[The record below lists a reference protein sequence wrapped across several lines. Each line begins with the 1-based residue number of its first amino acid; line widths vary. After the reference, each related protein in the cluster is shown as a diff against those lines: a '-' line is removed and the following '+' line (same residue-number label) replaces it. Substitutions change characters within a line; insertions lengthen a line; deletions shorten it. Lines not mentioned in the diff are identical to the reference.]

1 VNTTIIPFL
10 DANGK
15 PYQYLAIHNDISEVK
30 KSEENLRQTEM
41 RLNETKSIA
50 HISNWVIDFKA
61 NTHTWSDELFRIFGV
76 SKDGAKPSVAY
87 FQSFIHPEDRKVV
100 KKIMQNAFDMA
111 DNSSLS
117 FRFISKDG
125 SIRFGHAGWEF
136 EFDGTGTPRRLY
148 GVMQDI
154 TELTTSEANLKLLE
168 FQILEQKIQGQ
179 KNITKAILKAQES
192 ERNHLGEELHDNIS
206 QLLAGSKMFLGT
218 AANKNETIKNII
230 KYPMELLDTSISE
243 IRQLSS
249 RLVSPQKSVN
259 LEQLIGKLLSDLS
272 HNTATKTTLTYIVA
286 DGLISEELKLN
297 LYRIVQEQLHN
308 ILKYAEAK
316 NVGIIVRAKRKVIKI
331 TVTDDGRGFNI
342 RKKRDG
348 IGILNMK
355 HRVESFNGKV
365 IIKSSVGN
373 GCKIQIKIPY

>member
-1 VNTTIIPFL
+1 
-10 DANGK
+10 
-15 PYQYLAIHNDISEVK
+15 
-30 KSEENLRQTEM
+30 
-41 RLNETKSIA
+41 
-50 HISNWVIDFKA
+50 
-61 NTHTWSDELFRIFGV
+61 
-76 SKDGAKPSVAY
+76 
-87 FQSFIHPEDRKVV
+87 
-100 KKIMQNAFDMA
+100 
-111 DNSSLS
+111 
-117 FRFISKDG
+117 
-125 SIRFGHAGWEF
+125 
-136 EFDGTGTPRRLY
+136 
-148 GVMQDI
+148 
-154 TELTTSEANLKLLE
+154 
-168 FQILEQKIQGQ
+168 
-179 KNITKAILKAQES
+179 
-192 ERNHLGEELHDNIS
+192 
-206 QLLAGSKMFLGT
+206 
-218 AANKNETIKNII
+218 
-230 KYPMELLDTSISE
+230 MELLDTSISE

-331 TVTDDGRGFNI
+331 TVTDDGKGFNM